1 MQKLNDLL
9 SLQEKVNP
17 CLDNF
22 GDSELKLN
30 IVKFSGE
37 LELVTAYM
45 ERNIIFLIPSKKGK
59 MRQK

>member
-1 MQKLNDLL
+1 MNDLL
-9 SLQEKVNP
+9 SLEEKVNP

-22 GDSELKLN
+22 GESELKFN
-30 IVKFSGE
+30 IIKFNGE

>member
-1 MQKLNDLL
+1 MNDLL
-9 SLQEKVNP
+9 SLEEKVNP
-17 CLDNF
+17 CLDNI
-22 GDSELKLN
+22 GESELKFN
-30 IVKFSGE
+30 IIKFNGE

>member
-1 MQKLNDLL
+1 M
-9 SLQEKVNP
+9 NP

-22 GDSELKLN
+22 GESELKFN
-30 IVKFSGE
+30 IIKFNGE